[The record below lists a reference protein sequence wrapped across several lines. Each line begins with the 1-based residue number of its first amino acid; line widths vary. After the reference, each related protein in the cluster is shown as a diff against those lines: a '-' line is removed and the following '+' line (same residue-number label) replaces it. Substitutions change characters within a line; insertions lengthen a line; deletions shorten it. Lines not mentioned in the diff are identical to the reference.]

1 MKKHILGFAIFS
13 IIVAVFVS
21 VWALFGYFT
30 QPIPVVPKVESDR
43 LPVFKS
49 EKRKSCRMSR
59 EKLSYVVSYSTYSVD
74 TKTIK
79 STLKIKWNGY
89 GDPPKK
95 LYIAQKLF
103 TANNEE
109 IFSGL
114 EEMKVVNFDNS
125 KQEMFITYTERI
137 PLDQDDL
144 EQNLYTDFTISDD
157 SGNKYNSNIQS
168 ANQVI
173 VVHGEGS
180 VKNLVGKTVVIKP

>member
-1 MKKHILGFAIFS
+1 MKKHILGVAIFS
-13 IIVAVFVS
+13 LIVAVFVS
-21 VWALFGYFT
+21 VWAVFGYLT

-49 EKRKSCRMSR
+49 DKRKSCRLSG

-74 TKTIK
+74 TKTIET
-79 STLKIKWNGY
+79 TLRIKWNGY

-114 EEMKVVNFDNS
+114 EEMKAVNFDNS
-125 KQEMFITYTERI
+125 KQDTFIKYTEKI
-137 PLDQDDL
+137 PLDRDDL

-157 SGNKYNSNIQS
+157 LGNKYSSNTQS

-173 VVHGEGS
+173 VVHGESS
-180 VKNLVGKTVVIKP
+180 VKKVVRRTDIIKP